1 MRRAVSVSILLLVA
15 FACVAQDASVGPSTK
30 AERDRAVKVTQELE
44 ADPLNPAFKE
54 DRQWLLD
61 WIKAVPDIT
70 INVCF
75 DPAQQKS
82 EYRYSRELVYQK
94 LFSSAAYIIDTSS
107 RNRNELSV
115 ETAGVEGA
123 LKAYQA
129 ILKKYPTAHS
139 PYWDRLL
146 KKQQDGTLRDYVD
159 SYMQT
164 ACGAQQTQA

>member
-15 FACVAQDASVGPSTK
+15 VACIAQDASRGPSTK
-30 AERDRAVKVTQELE
+30 AERDRAVKITQALE
-44 ADPLNPAFKE
+44 ADPLNPALRQ

-70 INVCF
+70 INVCV
-75 DPAQQKS
+75 DPMQEKT
-82 EYRYSRELVYQK
+82 EYRYTSELLMQK

-115 ETAGVEGA
+115 EMAGVEGA
-123 LKAYQA
+123 LQAYQA

-139 PYWDRLL
+139 AYWDRLL

-159 SYMQT
+159 LYMQM
-164 ACGAQQTQA
+164 ACGAEQTQT